1 VKLYAFPA
9 TPNNRKVVAFI
20 RHYDLDVAVHTV
32 SFKNEEQRQPEFLQI
47 NPMGK
52 VPALVDGN
60 HHLWES
66 NAILTYLACR
76 FPDTQAIPAGEWGRA
91 DTDRWLH
98 WQSAH
103 LTPLMG
109 ALKTGGAEVA
119 SLEPLLRV
127 LQGQLEHRDYLLEE
141 LSVCDFAIAPYLMT
155 KLGSQLDYRGYPK
168 LQEWRIRMAALKGFV
183 ETELRNPQPK
193 AKT

>member
-1 VKLYAFPA
+1 MKLYAFPA

-20 RHYDLDVAVHTV
+20 RHYNLNVAVHTV
-32 SFKNEEQRQPEFLQI
+32 SFKNQEQRQPEFLQI

-52 VPALVDGN
+52 VPALVDDK

-66 NAILTYLACR
+66 NAILTYLARR
-76 FPDTQAIPAGEWGRA
+76 FPETQALPTDEWGRA
-91 DTDRWLH
+91 DADRWLH

-109 ALKTGGAEVA
+109 ALKTGTEERH
-119 SLEPLLRV
+119 SLEPLLQV
-127 LQGQLEHRDYLLEE
+127 LQGQLEDREYLLGG

-155 KLGSQLDYRGYPK
+155 KLGRQLDYCGYPQ
-168 LQEWRIRMAALKGFV
+168 LQDWRIRMAALKGFT
-183 ETELRNPQPK
+183 ETELSQRVS
-193 AKT
+193 

>member
-1 VKLYAFPA
+1 MKLYAFPA

-20 RHYDLDVAVHTV
+20 RHYDLDVAVHPV
-32 SFKNEEQRQPEFLQI
+32 SFKNAEQRQPEFLQI

-52 VPALVDGN
+52 VPALVDGD

-76 FPDTQAIPAGEWGRA
+76 FPNTAAIPAGEWGRA
-91 DTDRWLH
+91 DADRWLH

-109 ALKTGGAEVA
+109 ALKTGTAEPA
-119 SLEPLLRV
+119 DLEPLLGV
-127 LQGQLEHRDYLLEE
+127 LQGQLRNQDYLLDQ
-141 LSVCDFAIAPYLMT
+141 LSICDFAIAPYLMT
-155 KLGSQLDYRGYPK
+155 KLGRQLDYSDCPQ
-168 LQEWRIRMAALKGFV
+168 LAQWLIRMAALKGFV
-183 ETELRNPQPK
+183 ETEIRKHPHK
-193 AKT
+193 AEA